1 MYVCECDA
9 RVCVSKFVCRAV
21 LKFCGNG
28 ALGRRDAKPLLLSL
42 SLLMDCPGIVDA
54 ESRGVPSKGEGRE
67 RERGGGF
74 LIHVSSPYSAGPLG
88 KARRRG
94 KRERRGGGAS
104 RAMRIT

>member
-54 ESRGVPSKGEGRE
+54 ESRGEPSKGEA
-67 RERGGGF
+67 RERGMG
-74 LIHVSSPYSAGPLG
+74 VSYSCLESIQCRTIRQVPTKGEEG
-88 KARRRG
+88 TGRG
-94 KRERRGGGAS
+94 EGAS